1 MRGNGL
7 IRSSE
12 ELPSFSL
19 NRRGQDEKEN
29 SKGVARGEG

>member
-7 IRSSE
+7 IRTSE
-12 ELPSFSL
+12 EPPNFSL
-19 NRRGQDEKEN
+19 NWRGQDEKEN